1 MLSGLSEIATRY
13 DLFLIDQWGVLHD
26 GAAPYPGAIE
36 ALQELRAAGRPV
48 VILSNSARRTTL
60 GIARMD
66 EIGIPRDLYDHLVT
80 SGEETWRHLQDRGDP
95 FYRRLGRRCLMFT
108 WGGDR
113 GLLEGLALEP
123 VESVE
128 EAEFILNSG
137 TSGATL
143 EEFEE
148 TLQAAVLRDL
158 PMVCANS
165 DYISVSPDGTI
176 AICPGSV
183 ARRYEELGGHVRWH
197 GKPDTSVYR
206 TCLNLYPRAGRI
218 LGIGDSLHHDI
229 AGARAA
235 GIDSLFIAAGI
246 HAADLGIKHGE
257 SPDETSLQALFAET
271 GEYPDYVVPEFR
283 W

>member
-1 MLSGLSEIATRY
+1 MLSGLSEIADRY
-13 DLFLIDQWGVLHD
+13 DLLLIDQWGVLHN

-36 ALQELRAAGRPV
+36 ALRELRAMGRPV
-48 VILSNSARRTTL
+48 VILSNSARRTAL
-60 GIARMD
+60 GIANMD
-66 EIGIPRDLYDHLVT
+66 RIGIPRDLYDHLVT
-80 SGEETWRHLQDRGDP
+80 SGEETWRHLKERSDP

-113 GLLEGLALEP
+113 GLLDGLTLEP
-123 VESVE
+123 VDSVD
-128 EAEFILNSG
+128 EAEFILNAG
-137 TSGATL
+137 TNGATL
-143 EEFEE
+143 AEFEG
-148 TLQAAVLRDL
+148 TLQAAVARDL

-165 DYISVSPDGTI
+165 DFISVSPDGTM
-176 AICPGSV
+176 AICPGTV
-183 ARRYEELGGHVRWH
+183 ARRYEQLGGNVRWH

-206 TCLNLYPRAGRI
+206 TCLDLYPRAGRI

-246 HAADLGIKHGE
+246 HAAELGIAHGE
-257 SPDETSLQALFAET
+257 SPDETDLQALFAKT
-271 GEYPDYVVPEFR
+271 GQYPDYTAAAFN